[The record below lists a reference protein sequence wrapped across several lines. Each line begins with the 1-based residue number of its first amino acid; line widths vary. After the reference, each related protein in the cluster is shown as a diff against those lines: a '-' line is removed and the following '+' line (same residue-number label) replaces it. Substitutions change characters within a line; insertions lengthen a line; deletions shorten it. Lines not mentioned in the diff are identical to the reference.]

1 LIFKDNPNPI
11 IALCFPIYHIAN
23 IFDQIKNNN
32 IAILNGD
39 ELPEEPTTTK
49 TFAYQIVFLE
59 TTSESVLQL
68 CLSCLVIR
76 QFGLSVDS
84 TERFIQVT
92 GLVSSL
98 LSICISFGQREIML
112 KEKEIPGFFT
122 AAMAKS
128 IMMWMVPLL
137 VFLVTM
143 YMIAFKENS
152 LVLIIFSMGIMLHPI
167 VTIPISITVN
177 FISHRIKKSS
187 SKNDCLNS
195 RWKYCFSMVSYFAMI
210 CVCQV

>member
-1 LIFKDNPNPI
+1 MI
-11 IALCFPIYHIAN
+11 
-23 IFDQIKNNN
+23 
-32 IAILNGD
+32 
-39 ELPEEPTTTK
+39 
-49 TFAYQIVFLE
+49 
-59 TTSESVLQL
+59 
-68 CLSCLVIR
+68 
-76 QFGLSVDS
+76 
-84 TERFIQVT
+84 
-92 GLVSSL
+92 
-98 LSICISFGQREIML
+98 
-112 KEKEIPGFFT
+112 
-122 AAMAKS
+122 KS
-128 IMMWMVPLL
+128 IMMWMIPLL

-210 CVCQV
+210 CVCQVYLTLMWEKLNSHYLKDNKSTLTSRRFTQLEK